1 MKEDVLQSFWNP
13 IWIQKNEF
21 KSQCKQGI
29 RVLSFGQ
36 LNHLQG
42 PDFTG
47 AEVEIDGVKHHGSIE
62 IHVNSSHWCLHGHH
76 TDTRYNQVVLHV
88 VWIHDE
94 EIKNQMGKSLPTIAL
109 SDYFTEKDLQK
120 MQVTK
125 SNKTEFICKSH
136 ISRVSIID
144 IERQLDLA
152 AFSELKKQ
160 SEETFQWAES
170 VQFDWER
177 VLFMRL
183 LGYSVDP
190 QNRMNA
196 LRLAREI
203 PLRVFRRYGAQSYM
217 GWILKESGVW
227 HASPSRIRAQTD
239 WLVQRGK
246 QRVFPPLTWIHEWQ
260 HRNLRP
266 GSYPIERI
274 LQFLCWM
281 DSRNGYLDKL
291 LMEQAYD
298 QLDLALQME
307 AEPSILEFMQGVD
320 KENAGIFAD
329 SVIGATDLL
338 RIKPWNYLGR
348 SKLIQNAI
356 IPVWGARRI
365 FLGLP
370 LTEGLL
376 ETLNSGVFELNRIS
390 SQLKWIVQQEKVNQ
404 RRSYGMM
411 SQYKQFCEVEKC
423 SSCGIGRALW
433 DSNIQGD

>member
-1 MKEDVLQSFWNP
+1 MKEDVLQAFWNP

-21 KSQCKQGI
+21 KSQSKQDI
-29 RVLSFGQ
+29 RVLNFGQ

-62 IHVNSSHWCLHGHH
+62 IHVNSSHWCIHGHH

-94 EIKNQMGKSLPTIAL
+94 EIKNQMGKSLPTVAL

-136 ISRVSIID
+136 ISRLSVID

-196 LRLAREI
+196 LGLAREI
-203 PLRVFRRYGAQSYM
+203 PLRVFRRYEAQSYI

-227 HASPSRIRAQTD
+227 HASPSRIKAQTD

-246 QRVFPPLTWIHEWQ
+246 QHVFPSLTWIHEWQ

-266 GSYPIERI
+266 GSYPMDRI
-274 LQFLCWM
+274 LQFLSWM
-281 DSRNGYLDKL
+281 ESRNGYLDKL

-298 QLDLALQME
+298 QLDLALQIE
-307 AEPSILEFMQGVD
+307 AEPSILGFKRGTDE
-320 KENAGIFAD
+320 ENEGAVAD
-329 SVIGATDLL
+329 PMIEAANLL

-390 SQLKWIVQQEKVNQ
+390 SQMKWIVQQEKVNQ

-411 SQYKQFCEVEKC
+411 NQFKQFCEVKKC

-433 DSNIQGD
+433 DSNLQHD

>member
-1 MKEDVLQSFWNP
+1 
-13 IWIQKNEF
+13 
-21 KSQCKQGI
+21 
-29 RVLSFGQ
+29 
-36 LNHLQG
+36 
-42 PDFTG
+42 
-47 AEVEIDGVKHHGSIE
+47 
-62 IHVNSSHWCLHGHH
+62 
-76 TDTRYNQVVLHV
+76 V

-203 PLRVFRRYGAQSYM
+203 PLRVFRRFGARSYM

-227 HASPSRIRAQTD
+227 HASPSRIKAQTD

-246 QRVFPPLTWIHEWQ
+246 QHVFPPLTWIPEWQ

-274 LQFLCWM
+274 LQFLYWM

-365 FLGLP
+365 FLGIP

-390 SQLKWIVQQEKVNQ
+390 SQLK
-404 RRSYGMM
+404 
-411 SQYKQFCEVEKC
+411 
-423 SSCGIGRALW
+423 
-433 DSNIQGD
+433 

>member
-1 MKEDVLQSFWNP
+1 MKEAILQEFWNP
-13 IWIQKNEF
+13 IWVQKNEF
-21 KSQCKQGI
+21 KSQSNQDI
-29 RVLSFGQ
+29 RIRNFGQ

-47 AEVEIDGVKHHGSIE
+47 AEVEIDGVVHHGSIE
-62 IHVNSSHWCLHGHH
+62 IHVNSSHWRMHGHP

-88 VWIHDE
+88 VWTHDE
-94 EIKNQMGKSLPTIAL
+94 EIQNESGKSLPTIAL

-120 MQVTK
+120 MQITK
-125 SNKTEFICKSH
+125 STKTEFICQSH
-136 ISRVSIID
+136 ISRVSAID
-144 IERQLDLA
+144 IERQLDVA

-160 SEETFQWAES
+160 AEETFQWAES

-203 PLRVFRRYGAQSYM
+203 PLRVFRRFDAQSYM

-227 HASPSRIRAQTD
+227 HASPPRIKAQTD
-239 WLVQRGK
+239 WLVRSGK
-246 QRVFPPLTWIHEWQ
+246 QHVFPALTWINEWQ

-266 GSYPIERI
+266 GSYPIERM

-281 DSRNGYLDKL
+281 ESRNGYFETMLV
-291 LMEQAYD
+291 EQDYV
-298 QLDLALQME
+298 QMDLALQMGTE
-307 AEPSILEFMQGVD
+307 SNVLALMRGRYPNNEDTI
-320 KENAGIFAD
+320 AD
-329 SVIGATDLL
+329 PLVGAAHSLS
-338 RIKPWNYLGR
+338 IKPWNYLGR

-365 FLGLP
+365 FFGLP
-370 LTEGLL
+370 LHEALL
-376 ETLNSGVFELNRIS
+376 DPLSSGVFELNRIS
-390 SQLKWIVQQEKVNQ
+390 SQMKWIAGNAKINQ
-404 RRSYGMM
+404 RSSYGMM
-411 SQYKQFCEVEKC
+411 NQYKQFCEVKKC
-423 SSCGIGRALW
+423 SSCRIGRALW
-433 DSNIQGD
+433 DSNLQGD

>member
-1 MKEDVLQSFWNP
+1 MKEAILQEFWNP

-21 KSQCKQGI
+21 NSQSKQGI
-29 RVLSFGQ
+29 RVLNFGQ

-42 PDFTG
+42 PDFIG
-47 AEVEIDGVKHHGSIE
+47 AEVEIDGVKHYGSIE
-62 IHVNSSHWCLHGHH
+62 IHVNSSHWFAHGHH

-88 VWIHDE
+88 VWNHNE
-94 EIKNQMGKSLPTIAL
+94 EITNESGNTLPTIAL
-109 SDYFTEKDLQK
+109 CDYFTEKDLQK
-120 MQVTK
+120 MQITK
-125 SNKTEFICKSH
+125 SNKTDFICQSH
-136 ISRVSIID
+136 ISRVLIND
-144 IERQLDLA
+144 IKRQLDLA
-152 AFSELKKQ
+152 AFSELQKQ

-196 LRLAREI
+196 LCLAREI
-203 PLRVFRRYGAQSYM
+203 PLRIFRRFDAQSYM

-227 HASPSRIRAQTD
+227 HASPTRIKAQTE
-239 WLVQRGK
+239 WLIQNRK
-246 QRVFPPLTWIHEWQ
+246 QHVFPQLTWIHEWQ

-274 LQFLCWM
+274 LQFLYWM
-281 DSRNGYLDKL
+281 DSRIGYLDDML
-291 LMEQAYD
+291 VEQSYIQMD
-298 QLDLALQME
+298 TALKMGADSQ
-307 AEPSILEFMQGVD
+307 ILGFISGGI
-320 KENAGIFAD
+320 KENVGVIANPVS
-329 SVIGATDLL
+329 SVVKPLCVT
-338 RIKPWNYLGR
+338 PWNYLSR

-370 LTEGLL
+370 LTESLL
-376 ETLNSGVFELNRIS
+376 EPLNSGVFELNRIS
-390 SQLKWIVQQEKVNQ
+390 SQMKWIAQQDKVNQ
-404 RRSYGMM
+404 RDSYGMM
-411 SQYKQFCEVEKC
+411 NQFKQFCGVKKC

-433 DSNIQGD
+433 DSNLQGG